1 MKKIGFVLL
10 AVFFISYATCLAGE
24 MGSQLAKESI
34 IEKIQKNKVIRVG
47 MSTFVP
53 WAMKDK

>member
-1 MKKIGFVLL
+1 MQKIGYAVL
-10 AVFFISYATCLAGE
+10 VFLLISFTTCLAGE
-24 MGSQLAKESI
+24 MGSQLAKESV

-53 WAMKDK
+53 WARV